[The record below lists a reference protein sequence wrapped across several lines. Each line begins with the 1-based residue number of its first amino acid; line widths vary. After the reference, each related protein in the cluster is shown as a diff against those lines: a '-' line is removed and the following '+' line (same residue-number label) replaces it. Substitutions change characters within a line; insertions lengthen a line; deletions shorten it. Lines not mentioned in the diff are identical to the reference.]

1 MGTSFKFKNNVY
13 LDWGS
18 IYDSPIK
25 KVNVTTEVSSGKVI
39 FTLEGNYNLLDTI
52 IWITYHSN
60 TNNFGGSILLNA
72 AYGANVVHS
81 NSHNSSGYSIS
92 LSGYV
97 NTGIKITINENNIAA
112 TDTFRVYANRTKSYR
127 EY

>member
-1 MGTSFKFKNNVY
+1 MSKSIKLKNNVY
-13 LDWGS
+13 LDWES
-18 IYDSPIK
+18 IYDPPIK
-25 KVNVTTEVSSGKVI
+25 KVNVTQEVSASKVI

-97 NTGIKITINENNIAA
+97 NSGIKITITENNIPAN
-112 TDTFRVYANRTKSYR
+112 DTFKVYANRTKSYR